1 MRNRFFEETP
11 TPQSVLSDGYAPSE
25 DEPFMNPKQKKYFR
39 NKLLRWREELM
50 HNSLETFHHLQET
63 SAASGPDFADKAS
76 VEEELLSELRARDRE
91 RKLIVKIEE
100 ALHRIDDG
108 SYGYCEET
116 GEPISLRRLEARP
129 VATLS
134 IEAQE
139 RRERY
144 ERVYRA

>member
-25 DEPFMNPKQKKYFR
+25 DEPFMNPNQKKYFR

-116 GEPISLRRLEARP
+116 GEQISLRRLEARP